1 MKATQDPTLTGWD
14 NYFVSANS
22 ADLVG
27 SFDALVT
34 LGMRPLVIGE
44 DPKTGKIKIPLGNDW
59 GLASIETRR
68 QRLEHYL
75 AEGVPVGIGVQPDGH
90 IVLDIDP
97 PGKDR
102 SKLPQAW
109 KEAASILLGSEDWP
123 STLTVKTQAGCHV
136 WFKTTDQISEQ
147 WANRGKLKLDL
158 PSGGAVE
165 FFTGNNKQIQVACPP
180 SDGKQV
186 AMACPPVTLPH
197 SMEQVILELLNPDPV
212 SFEPKRKTKATTSEM
227 EWYNAKL
234 LRLTENI
241 LNAEEG
247 KRHDTYRASCRVMG
261 GYAVSLGLHELK
273 ESAYIMLA
281 SAHKEAKPEVSD
293 YVLVETFKWGWD
305 HGVNKPL
312 KPPEFAKEPDVLFEL
327 SDVGEAANTATIRA
341 LMKEREWLWG
351 KPERNLG
358 WFIQRGLHLVEGK
371 EGTGKTRWIMDLV
384 RRWSFNL
391 PWPDGSDMSLDIDSK
406 VLFVASDSH
415 WDQIAMTSEA
425 FGIPDENVIFTG
437 PEADPYN
444 YTSIDEPRTLDLI
457 RHWCSRYKVA
467 MVVIDTLMAA
477 SSRPLVD
484 PQEVAKLAGPLRAL
498 ARDMNVAI
506 VLVGH
511 LNSQGETWGRAMGR
525 TCDNV
530 IRMEADDRDEQSIT
544 IKSVKARW
552 NRFEL
557 PVIRGRQGECGW
569 EYDAVHSSD
578 GDVRV
583 QTKADAISQSIIAY
597 LRQFASTEPTR
608 SSLVE
613 VMMEKGY
620 AKQTVYRVI
629 KEMTVLG
636 QLAENHKDTFS
647 GHDIIFYSLPT

>member
-1 MKATQDPTLTGWD
+1 
-14 NYFVSANS
+14 
-22 ADLVG
+22 
-27 SFDALVT
+27 
-34 LGMRPLVIGE
+34 
-44 DPKTGKIKIPLGNDW
+44 
-59 GLASIETRR
+59 
-68 QRLEHYL
+68 
-75 AEGVPVGIGVQPDGH
+75 
-90 IVLDIDP
+90 
-97 PGKDR
+97 
-102 SKLPQAW
+102 
-109 KEAASILLGSEDWP
+109 
-123 STLTVKTQAGCHV
+123 
-136 WFKTTDQISEQ
+136 
-147 WANRGKLKLDL
+147 
-158 PSGGAVE
+158 
-165 FFTGNNKQIQVACPP
+165 
-180 SDGKQV
+180 
-186 AMACPPVTLPH
+186 
-197 SMEQVILELLNPDPV
+197 
-212 SFEPKRKTKATTSEM
+212 
-227 EWYNAKL
+227 
-234 LRLTENI
+234 
-241 LNAEEG
+241 
-247 KRHDTYRASCRVMG
+247 
-261 GYAVSLGLHELK
+261 
-273 ESAYIMLA
+273 
-281 SAHKEAKPEVSD
+281 
-293 YVLVETFKWGWD
+293 
-305 HGVNKPL
+305 
-312 KPPEFAKEPDVLFEL
+312 
-327 SDVGEAANTATIRA
+327 
-341 LMKEREWLWG
+341 
-351 KPERNLG
+351 
-358 WFIQRGLHLVEGK
+358 
-371 EGTGKTRWIMDLV
+371 
-384 RRWSFNL
+384 
-391 PWPDGSDMSLDIDSK
+391 WPDGSEMGLDIDSK

-569 EYDAVHSSD
+569 EYDAVHSGD

-647 GHDIIFYSLPT
+647 GHDIIFYSLPS